1 MSEYKWYQNLLLDYE
16 QYKNLLIHSD
26 HIHISTIFRSTITNE
41 DSQDGNYTFE
51 QSVKQLKLSM

>member
-16 QYKNLLIHSD
+16 QYKNLLIHTD
-26 HIHISTIFRSTITNE
+26 HIHISRIFRSTITNE

-51 QSVKQLKLSM
+51 QSVKQLKLPM